1 MCHDMILVYA
11 FLTTLYMC
19 HIEGFMGS
27 LTFFVKGF
35 GLVTQSSSPTAVEIQ
50 RMLTLSTRNNEGQ
63 IPLTEHIVNGL

>member
-1 MCHDMILVYA
+1 MA
-11 FLTTLYMC
+11 
-19 HIEGFMGS
+19 S